1 MNLALPGYPRTTFFH
16 VVWRE
21 SITTSPS
28 NTLDVTSSFFEQT
41 CDRKK
46 KGYVRFGSSWGR
58 IIKWLGRLGLCK
70 PLSVY
75 LLNGLASAGRVL
87 SPKIHEN
94 ELAILNVDVYTCIY
108 RLILSKER

>member
-1 MNLALPGYPRTTFFH
+1 MA
-16 VVWRE
+16 
-21 SITTSPS
+21 TSPS
-28 NTLDVTSSFFEQT
+28 KYIGRDEFILNKRATG
-41 CDRKK
+41 RK

-70 PLSVY
+70 PLFVY

-94 ELAILNVDVYTCIY
+94 ELAILNVEVYTCIY
-108 RLILSKER
+108 LSILSKER